1 MGFYWIAAHGDIA
14 DVYLRAPDGLRV
26 VPGVENH
33 AGLEDDIRMRFS
45 SWCASGEAV
54 EMEEIQ

>member
-1 MGFYWIAAHGDIA
+1 
-14 DVYLRAPDGLRV
+14 
-26 VPGVENH
+26 VENH